1 LTTIINNVYHLLVHL
16 KILVV
21 GYGSIGKRHVDNLTK
36 MKHVELLV
44 CTKNKEANILK
55 KNGIKIFE
63 SLTESLK
70 EKPDVGII
78 CNETSFHIKTAI
90 KLAKHNCHLF
100 IEKPL
105 SHSLK
110 DTKLLLNLVK
120 KKKLTTMIGC
130 DMRFHKC
137 IQKIKKIIEHG
148 DLGKIIAVRAENG
161 SYLPNWHPW
170 EDYRNSFASKKN
182 LGGGVVLTLIH
193 EIDYLYWFF
202 GRINEVSA
210 ITGKFS
216 DLEISVEDFAAII
229 LQFQKNI
236 VAEIHLDYFQQPE
249 SRNCKIIGTKGI
261 IYWDSNSNEVRK
273 YSNSKKKWI
282 TKFKYKNFQRNN
294 QFICELE
301 HFLNCIKNQKQTINP
316 IDDAINTLKISL
328 DVKKSSLL
336 KKTVFIKK

>member
-1 LTTIINNVYHLLVHL
+1 
-16 KILVV
+16 
-21 GYGSIGKRHVDNLTK
+21 
-36 MKHVELLV
+36 
-44 CTKNKEANILK
+44 
-55 KNGIKIFE
+55 
-63 SLTESLK
+63 
-70 EKPDVGII
+70 
-78 CNETSFHIKTAI
+78 
-90 KLAKHNCHLF
+90 
-100 IEKPL
+100 
-105 SHSLK
+105 
-110 DTKLLLNLVK
+110 
-120 KKKLTTMIGC
+120 
-130 DMRFHKC
+130 MRFHKC
-137 IQKIKKIIEHG
+137 INEIKKIIDHG
-148 DLGKIIAVRAENG
+148 DLGKIISVRAENG

-202 GRINEVSA
+202 GRIDEVSA

-261 IYWDSNSNEVRK
+261 IYWDSNSNEVRQ
-273 YSNSKKKWI
+273 YNNSKKKWI

-328 DVKKSSLL
+328 NVKKSSLL
-336 KKTVFIKK
+336 KKTIFTKK